1 MYRHPLHQFFFA
13 EFCTYCQYE
22 TRMKKVGQLQDRRYL
37 AMDSALD
44 DLTKKLGATAI
55 PLNGVEFAGKGLKL
69 NNAED
74 GDYQGEEDYQGEGE
88 NDDDYEDEEDDDEDG
103 ESDDYSGDDYYNEVH
118 TTPMRR
124 NLDAHQPPSPQIFQ
138 RADSPVTQLEDD
150 LHKIMVASGA
160 ADSGAAVDLYRKLF
174 GSADESTL
182 GQINNLLPAYLG
194 LLKVIDVIH
203 LFFLQN

>member
-1 MYRHPLHQFFFA
+1 MATEQSTTTSTNTVQFCLFILIFSYIQAFAYFVISKNSHPNNC
-13 EFCTYCQYE
+13 FCI
-22 TRMKKVGQLQDRRYL
+22 
-37 AMDSALD
+37 S
-44 DLTKKLGATAI
+44 
-55 PLNGVEFAGKGLKL
+55 
-69 NNAED
+69 

-124 NLDAHQPPSPQIFQ
+124 NLDAHQAPSPQIFQ

-194 LLKVIDVIH
+194 LLK
-203 LFFLQN
+203 